1 VTFRESHLLD
11 CPFIPRRSL
20 HNRST
25 RIRLEI
31 IVRGRESVGF
41 IFGLMANNWFSHVG
55 VADVLAKVPNT
66 PHKVTY
72 LSPTRKAIALRI
84 DSMRVQISKN
94 KITFSI
100 GGYNRLFLPLR
111 SRVVVVGVQMARKLN
126 FYGPGD
132 RFWRTQRALV
142 RLELARRA
150 FSNVR

>member
-1 VTFRESHLLD
+1 
-11 CPFIPRRSL
+11 
-20 HNRST
+20 
-25 RIRLEI
+25 
-31 IVRGRESVGF
+31 
-41 IFGLMANNWFSHVG
+41 MANNWFSHVG

-111 SRVVVVGVQMARKLN
+111 SRVVVVGGQMARKPN
-126 FYGPGD
+126 YYGPGD
-132 RFWRTQRALV
+132 TSVRVLALV
-142 RLELARRA
+142 CDCLSTEALRVAICQVPQTLEATVSAMLATLDMASATPRILLLQPLPSQYNKRRP
-150 FSNVR
+150 

>member
-1 VTFRESHLLD
+1 M
-11 CPFIPRRSL
+11 
-20 HNRST
+20 
-25 RIRLEI
+25 
-31 IVRGRESVGF
+31 
-41 IFGLMANNWFSHVG
+41 MANNWFSHIG

-66 PHKVTY
+66 PHKATY

-100 GGYNRLFLPLR
+100 GGYNRLFPPLR

-132 RFWRTQRALV
+132 NVQHNHGETILV
-142 RLELARRA
+142 TIIGEGCAGSINRKQHT
-150 FSNVR
+150 

>member
-1 VTFRESHLLD
+1 MLGLL
-11 CPFIPRRSL
+11 
-20 HNRST
+20 
-25 RIRLEI
+25 
-31 IVRGRESVGF
+31 
-41 IFGLMANNWFSHVG
+41 MFSPKF
-55 VADVLAKVPNT
+55 LAKVPNT

-111 SRVVVVGVQMARKLN
+111 SRVVVAGVQMARKLN

-132 RFWRTQRALV
+132 SFEVRMSDRVT
-142 RLELARRA
+142 RLEAYDLA
-150 FSNVR
+150 

>member
-1 VTFRESHLLD
+1 
-11 CPFIPRRSL
+11 
-20 HNRST
+20 
-25 RIRLEI
+25 
-31 IVRGRESVGF
+31 
-41 IFGLMANNWFSHVG
+41 MANNWFSYVG

-84 DSMRVQISKN
+84 DSMRIQISKN

-132 RFWRTQRALV
+132 RSRSNILV
-142 RLELARRA
+142 KIMME
-150 FSNVR
+150 V